1 MPDVL
6 EAASTG
12 RASCRYCREKI
23 EKGELRF
30 GERVPSAY
38 GEGEQ
43 TQWYH
48 LRCAAER
55 LPEKLGVTLSEYSGE
70 VPDRERLEAA
80 IENGKENPKLAAVQR
95 VDRAPTSRARCQHCH
110 EAIEKGALRVA
121 VDRDLEGMMPA
132 VAYLHLGCAA
142 AYLGA
147 SGLNAKLQRVSS
159 ALSEADRQELDAALG
174 AA

>member
-1 MPDVL
+1 MSDVL

-55 LPEKLGVTLSEYSGE
+55 HPEKLEVVLGEFTGE

-80 IENGKENPKLAAVQR
+80 IENGKQNPKLASVQR
-95 VDRAPTSRARCQHCH
+95 MDRAPTGRAHCQQCH
-110 EAIEKGALRVA
+110 EAIEKGSLRVA
-121 VDRDLEGMMPA
+121 VDRDVEGMMPA
-132 VAYLHLGCAA
+132 VAYLHLRCAPV
-142 AYLGA
+142 YLGA
-147 SGLNAKLQRVSS
+147 AGLHAKLERVSGE
-159 ALSEADRQELDAALG
+159 LTDADRQELDAALG